1 MPVVRKVYK
10 PSPSHQKFIDI
21 LTEKNRPKKVA
32 NLMDEYLGDQ
42 REYQKAVDDGFQGT
56 YEEFLRMKSM
66 RENAAY
72 GGRMGYSLAGLAV
85 DIGTAGIKK
94 AVPFVKQKLNQIK
107 PYEGSK
113 KGIGVSNPKG
123 DVTPE
128 REFADAFLQLKN
140 KYFGENFSAAARA
153 LGQSR
158 EKIKGIFDRLRLRD
172 TGTRVGADVGK
183 SPRMQS
189 TISVAEDAM
198 PYTDVTTLM
207 KQNPEVFKKLLKSKD
222 EYLNQESLGHYLK
235 MMFEKSPSGIK
246 TKLGK
251 TQYDAFGNRLRN
263 LEVKSKTNP
272 GGEITYSVN
281 NAIKEM
287 LEASK
292 NKLVKGQRKNKFLA
306 RNEKEVDPELYT
318 FRSNLKRR
326 VADLSKEEDIFLPN
340 AIDDVGHSFSLVESK
355 KFKNLFKDSNINKLN
370 TLVYQDP
377 LLNRDLFKATGY
389 EKKYVSMFK
398 ELEELRNKPVTIET
412 QKKLLEIKK
421 KMNDNY
427 NYIIDIVSNP
437 QKIKSTLNKNDKK
450 INDSY
455 AKYISNQADRIQ
467 KIDIN
472 IPKVGEKFKSKD
484 LFVDMSN
491 VNPKYIMGYVDKI
504 NPNAKKLKDLS
515 MSERAIFE
523 ANAKSQNADIVA
535 DFYKKARFGKEPVE
549 EVRERISYDFAKGG
563 IVDVIP
569 RKNLGRGYLA
579 GGIRS
584 LGNRYRDST
593 LEAILENPKLMGTEI
608 GYDVLNEIFR
618 LLGLYSVGG
627 HVKKNDE

>member
-1 MPVVRKVYK
+1 MYK
-10 PSPSHQKFIDI
+10 PSQSHQKFLDI
-21 LTEKNRPKKVA
+21 LTEKDRPKKTA

-72 GGRMGYSLAGLAV
+72 GGRIGYS
-85 DIGTAGIKK
+85 IGTELLDFGLKK
-94 AVPFVKQKLNQIK
+94 AIPFVKSKQKEIK
-107 PYEGSK
+107 PYGGSK
-113 KGIGVSNPKG
+113 KGIGVSTPKA

-128 REFADAFLQLKN
+128 RNFAEVFLKFKD
-140 KYFGENFSAAARA
+140 KYFEGNFTKAAEALGENRN
-153 LGQSR
+153 
-158 EKIKGIFDRLRLRD
+158 KIKGIFDRLRLRD

-183 SPRMQS
+183 SPKMQS

-235 MMFEKSPSGIK
+235 MMFERNPSGIK
-246 TKLGK
+246 TRLGK

-263 LEVKSKTNP
+263 LGVKSKITP
-272 GGEITYSVN
+272 GGEITYSIN
-281 NAIKEM
+281 NTIKEM

-292 NKLVKGQRKNKFLA
+292 NKLVKGQRKNKLLA
-306 RNEKEVDPELYT
+306 RNEKALDPELFT

-340 AIDDVGHSFSLVESK
+340 AIDDVGHSFSLVEAK

-398 ELEELRNKPVTIET
+398 ELEKLRNKPVTIET

-427 NYIIDIVSNP
+427 IIDIVSNP
-437 QKIKSTLNKNDKK
+437 QKIKSTLNKKDKK
-450 INDSY
+450 IDDSY

-549 EVRERISYDFAKGG
+549 ELRERISYDFAKGG
-563 IVDVIP
+563 IVDIMP
-569 RKNLGRGYLA
+569 RKNLRGGYLA
-579 GGIRS
+579 QGAKNLYNSMIPEDELYKLLFIATEGEAGIAE
-584 LGNRYRDST
+584 L
-593 LEAILENPKLMGTEI
+593 
-608 GYDVLNEIFR
+608 FR
-618 LLGLYSVGG
+618 LLGLYRSGG
-627 HVKKNDE
+627 SVKKGIESLNVRNQ

>member
-1 MPVVRKVYK
+1 MYK
-10 PSPSHQKFIDI
+10 PSPSHQKFLDI

-32 NLMDEYLGDQ
+32 SLMDEYLGDQ
-42 REYQKAVDDGFQGT
+42 KEYQKAVDDGFQGT

-72 GGRMGYSLAGLAV
+72 GGRIGYS
-85 DIGTAGIKK
+85 IGTELLDFGLKK
-94 AVPFVKQKLNQIK
+94 AIPFVKSKQKQIK
-107 PYEGSK
+107 PYGGST
-113 KGIGVSNPKG
+113 KGIGTSTPKA

-128 REFADAFLQLKN
+128 RNFAEVFLEFKD
-140 KYFGENFSAAARA
+140 KYFGGNFTKAAEA
-153 LGQSR
+153 LGENR
-158 EKIKGIFDRLRLRD
+158 NKIKGIFDRLRLRD

-183 SPRMQS
+183 SPKMQS

-235 MMFEKSPSGIK
+235 MMFERNPSGIK

-251 TQYDAFGNRLRN
+251 AQYDAFGNRLRS
-263 LEVKSKTNP
+263 LGVKSKTTP

-281 NAIKEM
+281 NSIKEM

-292 NKLVKGQRKNKFLA
+292 NKLVKGQRKNKLLA
-306 RNEKEVDPELYT
+306 RNEKALDPELFT

-398 ELEELRNKPVTIET
+398 ELEKLRNKPVTIET

-549 EVRERISYDFAKGG
+549 ELRERISYDFAKGG
-563 IVDVIP
+563 IVDIMP
-569 RKNLGRGYLA
+569 RKNLKGGYLA
-579 GGIRS
+579 QGAKNLYNSMIPEDELYKLLFIATEGEAGIAE
-584 LGNRYRDST
+584 L
-593 LEAILENPKLMGTEI
+593 
-608 GYDVLNEIFR
+608 FR
-618 LLGLYSVGG
+618 LLGLYRSGG
-627 HVKKNDE
+627 SVKKGVESLNVRNQ